1 MPNLLI
7 SVNAEP
13 AMDGSPL
20 IAVLLADP
28 FVIEDEEGVLVPGL
42 TVSPAT
48 ARALAQIFMDI
59 ADEAE
64 MRC

>member
-1 MPNLLI
+1 MPTLLI

-13 AMDGSPL
+13 ATDGSPL
-20 IAVLLADP
+20 IAVLLAEP
-28 FVIEDEEGVLVPGL
+28 FVVEDDEGVLVPGL
-42 TVSPAT
+42 TVSPAA
-48 ARALAQIFMDI
+48 ARALAQVFLDV